1 MNFAFDCHQ
10 NPQKLHVGCEKP
22 RAYFIP
28 YESDVAAL
36 SDEREQSA
44 YFTSL
49 CGEWDFK
56 YYHSLEDLEDFRE
69 KDFPWDTL
77 EKIPVPRSWQTM
89 RGRGY
94 DVPQYTNVAYP
105 IPFDPPFVP
114 RDNPCGLYLREFDI
128 PQDGLKNKRYYLN
141 FEGVDS
147 CFYLFLNNRYVGYS
161 QVSHSTSEFDVTDY
175 LAAGKNK
182 LAVVVLKWCD
192 GTYLED
198 QDKFRYSGIFR
209 EVYLLSRD
217 PVHVC
222 DVDVRTY
229 LNEDFSKAR
238 AAVSLL
244 SNGNA
249 AVEYRL
255 EAPCGETVCEGN
267 ATVQGEGNFEL
278 ATDKPLLWSDELPQ
292 LYRLHLHCGNEHI
305 CLFIGFRDIT
315 VKNRVL
321 LINGKKVKARG
332 VNRHDSHPELGAAT
346 PLPHMLRDLMILK
359 RHNVNTIR
367 TSHYP
372 NDPRFPGLC
381 DKYGIYLVD
390 EADYEAHG
398 ANIIGEWDY
407 FSDNPEW
414 QESLLDRVERLYER
428 DKNHPCVV
436 MWSLGNESG
445 VGQNQVVAAAYLHKR
460 DARNLVHCEDITRR
474 LLLGYSPKGEPHAK
488 KASNS
493 DVTDVD
499 SRMYPATEEIVKH
512 YAKKHLTA
520 PFFLCEYS
528 HAMGNG
534 PGDLQQYWDLIYKYD
549 WFFGGCVWEFCDHA
563 VNISDDPEK
572 PQYLYGG
579 DHGEHPH
586 DGNFCC
592 DGLVFPDRRPHQG
605 LLELKNIVKPVHVSY
620 ESGKLKIKSLR
631 CFTALTDLDFYW
643 RLEKNGTTVQDG
655 CISAPKIAPGKSR
668 SFPLPAF
675 TVGTDAAYTLT
686 VNIWQNAATP
696 WAEAGHEIGFTQFEL
711 SHKATATLPVSEEGH
726 VALTEDTQKITVSAE
741 DATYVFDRRTGTLC
755 SRVKNG
761 TEFLSEP
768 LTLTVWRSPTDN
780 DRNVK
785 KYWFEQG
792 VDKTRTLCKDC
803 RVTEVTEHSVRI
815 HATLTVAPPAL
826 LPVARVEADYT
837 VHAKGGITLDHA
849 VKVRNLSRLREK
861 EFGLPRFGAELIL
874 PAGFE
879 QLSYFGRGPHGSYA
893 DMRGAT
899 WLGEFSNTVTAH
911 FHPHIRPQEN
921 LAHDET
927 RWVAVQNKRGD
938 TLYALSAEKPLSFNC
953 AHYDEMQLTEIRHNH
968 LLVPRKETVLNVD
981 YRHNGIG
988 SYSCGPKLPERY
1000 RFNEKEFRFT
1010 FRLLAAGKGEIDP
1023 YAEYGK

>member
-1 MNFAFDCHQ
+1 MNFTFDCHQ
-10 NPQKLHVGCEKP
+10 DPHKLHVGCEKP

-28 YESDVAAL
+28 YQDAAL
-36 SDEREQSA
+36 ALADDREKST

-49 CGEWDFK
+49 CGDWDFK
-56 YYHSLEDLEDFRE
+56 YYPSLEDLEDFRTE
-69 KDFPWDTL
+69 SFPWDTL
-77 EKIPVPRSWQTM
+77 EKIPVPRSWQTLQ
-89 RGRGY
+89 GRGY
-94 DVPQYTNVAYP
+94 DTPQYTNVNYP

-114 RDNPCGLYLREFDI
+114 RNNPCGLYLREFDI
-128 PQDGLKNKRYYLN
+128 PTDGLKTKHFYLN

-147 CFYLFLNNRYVGYS
+147 CFYLFLNNHYVGYS
-161 QVSHSTSEFDVTDY
+161 QVSHSTSEFDVTSY
-175 LAAGKNK
+175 LVAGKNK

-209 EVYLLSRD
+209 EVYLLARD
-217 PVHVC
+217 TVHVS
-222 DVDVRTY
+222 DVDVRSY
-229 LNEDFSKAR
+229 LNEDFSTAR

-244 SNGNA
+244 LNGA
-249 AVEYRL
+249 AEVDYRL
-255 EAPCGETVCEGN
+255 EAPCGKTVARGSR
-267 ATVQGEGNFEL
+267 AVTGEGSFEL
-278 ATDKPLLWSDELPQ
+278 FVNAPLLWSDELPQ
-292 LYRLHLHCGNEHI
+292 LYRLHLHCGTEHI

-332 VNRHDSHPELGAAT
+332 VNRHDSHPELGAT
-346 PLPHMLRDLMILK
+346 VPLAHMIEDLMILK

-390 EADYEAHG
+390 EADYETHG
-398 ANIIGEWDY
+398 SNMFGKWDY
-407 FSDNPEW
+407 FTDNSDW
-414 QESLLDRVERLYER
+414 QQALLDRVERLYER

-445 VGQNQVVAAAYLHKR
+445 VGQNQTAAAEYLHAR

-474 LLLGYSPKGEPHAK
+474 LVQGYKPRGIPAAK

-493 DVTDVD
+493 TVTDVD
-499 SRMYPATEEIVKH
+499 SRMYPSTEEIVKY

-534 PGDLQQYWDLIYKYD
+534 PGDLQQYWDLIYKHD

-563 VNISDDPEK
+563 VNASKDEKK

-579 DHGEHPH
+579 DHSEYPH

-592 DGLVFPDRRPHQG
+592 DGLVFPDRRVHQG

-620 ESGKLKIKSLR
+620 ENGKLKIKNLR
-631 CFTALTDLDFYW
+631 CFTSLSDLDFYW
-643 RLEKNGTTVQDG
+643 RLEKNGKTVQDG
-655 CISAPKIAPGKSR
+655 CISAPHIAPGKSR
-668 SFPLPAF
+668 SFALPAF
-675 TVGTDAAYTLT
+675 AIGTDATYTLII
-686 VNIWQNAATP
+686 NIWQNRATP
-696 WAEAGHEIGFTQFEL
+696 WAQAGHEIGFTQFEL
-711 SHKATATLPVSEEGH
+711 AHKQITHGVRDTGYVR
-726 VALTEDTQKITVSAE
+726 VDEDAKKITVTAE
-741 DATYVFDRRTGTLC
+741 NATYVFDRRLGSLC
-755 SRVKNG
+755 SLVADG
-761 TEFLSEP
+761 TEYLHEP

-780 DRNVK
+780 DRQIK
-785 KYWFEQG
+785 KYWFEKG
-792 VDKTRTLCKDC
+792 VDKARMLCHDC
-803 RVTEVTEHSVRI
+803 HVSEITENAVHV
-815 HATLTVAPPAL
+815 HADLIVSPPAQI
-826 LPVARVEADYT
+826 PVARVEADYT
-837 VHAKGGITLDHA
+837 VHANGGVTLDYQ
-849 VKVRNLSRLREK
+849 VKVRNLSRFKEK
-861 EFGLPRFGAELIL
+861 EVGLPRFGAELVL

-879 QLSYFGRGPHGSYA
+879 QLSYFGRGPHGSYC

-899 WLGEFSNTVTAH
+899 YLGEFSTTVTAH
-911 FHPHIRPQEN
+911 FHHHIRPQEN

-927 RWVAVQNKRGD
+927 RWVALSDKQGN
-938 TLYALSAEKPLSFNC
+938 TLYALSLEKPISFNC
-953 AHYDEMQLTEIRHNH
+953 AHYDARQLTDIRHDFK
-968 LLVPRKETVLNVD
+968 LTARKETVLNVD
-981 YRHNGIG
+981 YKHNGIG
-988 SYSCGPKLPERY
+988 SHSCGPKLPERY

-1023 YAEYGK
+1023 YEEFGK

>member
-1 MNFAFDCHQ
+1 MNFTFDCHQ
-10 NPQKLHVGCEKP
+10 NPHKLHVGCEKP
-22 RAYFIP
+22 RAYFVP
-28 YESDVAAL
+28 YERRDVAL
-36 SDEREQSA
+36 TDDREQSA
-44 YFTSL
+44 FFTSL

-56 YYHSLEDLEDFRE
+56 YYPSLEDLEDFRE
-69 KDFPWDTL
+69 ADFPWDTL
-77 EKIPVPRSWQTM
+77 DKIPVPRSWQTM
-89 RGRGY
+89 LGRGY
-94 DVPQYTNVAYP
+94 DTPQYVNVHYP

-114 RDNPCGLYLREFDI
+114 RDNPCGLYLREFEI
-128 PQDGLKNKRYYLN
+128 PTNGMDNERIYIN

-147 CFYLFLNNRYVGYS
+147 CFYLFVNDRFVGYS
-161 QVSHSTSEFDVTDY
+161 QVSHSTSEFDLTDY
-175 LAAGKNK
+175 VTQGKNK

-209 EVYLLSRD
+209 EVYLLTRD
-217 PVHVC
+217 AVHLR
-222 DVDVRTY
+222 DIDVRTY
-229 LNEDFSKAR
+229 LNEDFSKA
-238 AAVSLL
+238 AATVSLL
-244 SNGNA
+244 ATGTTVVN
-249 AVEYRL
+249 YRL
-255 EAPCGETVCEGN
+255 ETPSGELVDSGNTTVS
-267 ATVQGEGNFEL
+267 GEGKFTLSAN
-278 ATDKPLLWSDELPQ
+278 APLLWSDEAPH
-292 LYRLHLHCGNEHI
+292 LYRLHLQSGTEHI
-305 CLFIGFRDIT
+305 CLFVGFRDIT
-315 VKNRVL
+315 VKKRVL

-332 VNRHDSHPELGAAT
+332 VNRHDSHPELGAT
-346 PLPHMLRDLMILK
+346 VPLAHMIEDLMILK

-390 EADYEAHG
+390 ETDYEAHG
-398 ANIIGEWDY
+398 ANILGEWDY
-407 FSDNPEW
+407 FSDSPEW
-414 QESLLDRVERLYER
+414 QEALLDRVERLYER
-428 DKNHPCVV
+428 DKNHPSVV

-445 VGQNQVVAAAYLHKR
+445 VGQNQVAAAAYLHRR

-474 LLLGYSPKGEPHAK
+474 LLQGYEFKGIPGSK
-488 KASNS
+488 KAPNS

-499 SRMYPATEEIVKH
+499 SRMYPSTDEIVKY

-549 WFFGGCVWEFCDHA
+549 WFFGGCVWEFCDHG
-563 VNISDDPEK
+563 VNISKDPK
-572 PQYLYGG
+572 NPKYLYGG

-605 LLELKNIVKPVHVSY
+605 LLELKNIVKPVRVSFA
-620 ESGKLKIKSLR
+620 EGKLTIKSLR

-643 RLEKNGTTVQDG
+643 RVEKNGKTVLDG
-655 CISAPKIAPGKSR
+655 CISAPNIAPKKSR
-668 SFPLPAF
+668 TFALPAF
-675 TVGTDAAYTLT
+675 ETDTDATYTLT
-686 VNIWQNAATP
+686 VNIWQNTATP
-696 WAEAGHEIGFTQFEL
+696 WAEPGHEIGFAQFEL
-711 SHKATATLPVSEEGH
+711 AHKAIAPLSLQKGCITA
-726 VALTEDTQKITVSAE
+726 AEDERRITVSAE
-741 DATYVFDRRTGTLC
+741 NATYVFDRRRGTLC
-755 SRVKNG
+755 SLTADG
-761 TEFLSEP
+761 TEYLSEP

-780 DRNVK
+780 DRHVK
-785 KYWFEQG
+785 KYWFEKG
-792 VDKTRTLCKDC
+792 VDKAKMLCHDC
-803 RVTEVTEHSVRI
+803 HLAEVTAHSVRI
-815 HATLTVAPPAL
+815 HATLLLAPPSH

-837 VHAKGGITLDHA
+837 VHAKDGVTLDYE
-849 VKVRNLSRLREK
+849 VKVRRLSRFKEK

-899 WLGEFSNTVTAH
+899 RLGEFSTTVTEH

-927 RWVAVQNKRGD
+927 RWVALQNKQGD
-938 TLYALSAEKPLSFNC
+938 TLYALSGAKPLSFNC
-953 AHYDEMQLTEIRHNH
+953 AHYDARQLTEIRHDH
-968 LLVPRKETVLNVD
+968 LLIPRKETVLNVD

-988 SYSCGPKLPERY
+988 SYSCGPKLPERF

-1010 FRLLAAGKGEIDP
+1010 FRLLPSQKGRIDP
-1023 YAEYGK
+1023 YEAFGKE